1 MDWLLTSLNWTNSW
15 KVIKVHLF
23 TQPVA
28 GLAGGIFCSAVTWP
42 KWLSSHILFTFLSLW
57 TPVRRFCEI
66 IHPQCSIELHKVAYV
81 ALCLQ
86 HSPEIDALTH
96 LSHVGMETENA
107 ADTWLAVLVLT
118 REIISERLLPLVM
131 SPESVIS
138 EVDRGPQFT
147 DRIDTR

>member
-1 MDWLLTSLNWTNSW
+1 M
-15 KVIKVHLF
+15 
-23 TQPVA
+23 
-28 GLAGGIFCSAVTWP
+28 
-42 KWLSSHILFTFLSLW
+42 
-57 TPVRRFCEI
+57 RRLCEI
-66 IHPQCSIELHKVAYV
+66 IHPQCSIELRKVAYV

-96 LSHVGMETENA
+96 LSHVGMETEHT

-118 REIISERLLPLVM
+118 REIISEGLLPLVM

>member
-1 MDWLLTSLNWTNSW
+1 M
-15 KVIKVHLF
+15 
-23 TQPVA
+23 
-28 GLAGGIFCSAVTWP
+28 
-42 KWLSSHILFTFLSLW
+42 
-57 TPVRRFCEI
+57 RRLCEI
-66 IHPQCSIELHKVAYV
+66 IHPQTSTDLHKVAYV
-81 ALCLQ
+81 ALCLR

-96 LSHVGMETENA
+96 LSHVGMETEHT

-118 REIISERLLPLVM
+118 REIISEGLLPLVM